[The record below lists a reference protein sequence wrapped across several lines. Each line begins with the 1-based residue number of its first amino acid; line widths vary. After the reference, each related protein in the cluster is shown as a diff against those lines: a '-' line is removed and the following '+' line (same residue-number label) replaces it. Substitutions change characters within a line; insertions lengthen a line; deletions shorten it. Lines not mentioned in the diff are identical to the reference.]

1 MAIKPMETTP
11 PTDGAATGSVPP
23 IVDPNL
29 SSNAPPPEG
38 SAGSTDTLAKDV
50 KLPARRVVTT
60 TQGLASMNIAKGEFS
75 NQTMSESS
83 PNMRS
88 QTVEFDYTGQQLVN
102 NRGVPERGQ
111 YDVTKEAASILTGL
125 SPDVRRGLVA
135 VMQSHGMYGGSK
147 PSNTLVQSVDIGAT
161 QEFLL
166 FANSQGVTVDVAMG
180 LLKNNYPAVAGTGRR
195 FRPPARQDVVSVFE
209 EAIGRILGRAATPG
223 VTERF
228 VKAFTEMNRK
238 EFAGGETAPNVQVA
252 AEAQIKQEFGPEAQ
266 AVGAL
271 SLMNV
276 LDKAIKGIQ

>member
-1 MAIKPMETTP
+1 MKPMKTTP
-11 PTDGAATGSVPP
+11 PTDGAATGSTSAV
-23 IVDPNL
+23 VDPNL
-29 SSNAPPPEG
+29 SSTAPAVEG
-38 SAGSTDTLAKDV
+38 SSGSADTLGKNV
-50 KLPARRVVTT
+50 KLPARRIVTT

-75 NQTMSESS
+75 NQTMTASS

-88 QTVEFDYTGQQLVN
+88 QTVEFDYTGTQLVN
-102 NRGVPERGQ
+102 NRGIPERGQ

-125 SPDVRRGLVA
+125 SPDVRQGLVA

-166 FANSQGVTVDVAMG
+166 FANSQGLTVDAAMG
-180 LLKNNYPAVAGTGRR
+180 VLKNNYPAVAGTGRR

-238 EFAGGETAPNVQVA
+238 EFAGGATAPSVQVA

-271 SLMNV
+271 SLMNI